1 VSHQPCGGRN
11 PTLPQGVFACDELEY
26 AVWAFDS
33 SGGLS
38 PWSRSWPQRRCRAQH
53 RPPSAS
59 GGSPA
64 QPPAMDAASEPTRSL
79 VDSREPVARG
89 TPIDV
94 ASLTGRIVLSSEDDL
109 FHGECRRHG
118 RSPTHTET
126 RSRARP
132 GMVAGRG
139 EDRLPELAARPQPR
153 RRDLRQGRE
162 EPHEKPGGRLGAGL
176 VPRRPDDRVQLRS
189 RRAADGR
196 FLMDPE
202 GSHLRRIRT
211 DAYVEY
217 PAWSPDGTR
226 IAFMGGTSASEYD
239 IWVVDTDGSNVTRLT
254 DSPGPDGWPAWS
266 PDGTRVA
273 FSSVRDDATAR
284 MLRTARPPATS
295 GRITTS
301 GSSTRADKD

>member
-1 VSHQPCGGRN
+1 
-11 PTLPQGVFACDELEY
+11 
-26 AVWAFDS
+26 
-33 SGGLS
+33 
-38 PWSRSWPQRRCRAQH
+38 
-53 RPPSAS
+53 
-59 GGSPA
+59 
-64 QPPAMDAASEPTRSL
+64 
-79 VDSREPVARG
+79 
-89 TPIDV
+89 
-94 ASLTGRIVLSSEDDL
+94 
-109 FHGECRRHG
+109 
-118 RSPTHTET
+118 
-126 RSRARP
+126 
-132 GMVAGRG
+132 
-139 EDRLPELAARPQPR
+139 
-153 RRDLRQGRE
+153 
-162 EPHEKPGGRLGAGL
+162 
-176 VPRRPDDRVQLRS
+176 
-189 RRAADGR
+189 
-196 FLMDPE
+196 MDPE